1 MPSQKAYD
9 EPTVVEAIDGEV
21 TLNGPDG
28 IGLSMTAEAAEETG
42 RRLIEAA
49 KRAKSQAPAED
60 ERKG

>member
-28 IGLSMTAEAAEETG
+28 IGLSMTAAAAEETG
-42 RRLIEAA
+42 RRLIAA
-49 KRAKSQAPAED
+49 AQRAKAQAPAKD
-60 ERKG
+60 EAEA